1 MPRVLVR
8 PDQAGVAEMAASL
21 LAEDMAAAIELRGR
35 AVWVA
40 AGGSTPA
47 AAYRILAGRYAT
59 SMQWAE
65 VTIAMGDERCVP
77 LDDPDSNWGQ
87 LAKTLLDR
95 LTSGTPESLVPRTE
109 LSAEAA
115 AIDYQSRLARLDH
128 SPSGVPRL
136 DHVWIGL
143 GEDGHTLSLFPGR
156 AAELR
161 SSALVV
167 AVHDSPKPPPDR
179 ISLTLAAL
187 EGAVHCLVLATGA
200 GKREIVQRALAADA
214 SLPVVA
220 AMQAVEG
227 AGGAVTWVMDEA
239 AAGASA

>member
-1 MPRVLVR
+1 MPQVLVR
-8 PDQAGVAEMAASL
+8 PDQAGVAEKAVSM
-21 LAEDMAAAIELRGR
+21 LAEDVAAAIELRGR

-47 AAYRILAGRYAT
+47 AAYRILADRYAT
-59 SMQWAE
+59 GVGWAE

-87 LAKTLLDR
+87 LAKLLLDGLPDR
-95 LTSGTPESLVPRTE
+95 GPNLLAPRTE
-109 LSAEAA
+109 LSAEVAA
-115 AIDYQSRLARLDH
+115 SDYQSRLAILDPL
-128 SPSGVPRL
+128 PSGRPRL
-136 DHVWIGL
+136 DHVWIGI

-156 AAELR
+156 LAELG
-161 SSALVV
+161 STELVV

-179 ISLTLAAL
+179 ISLTLTAL
-187 EGAVHCLVLATGA
+187 KGAVHCVVLATGA
-200 GKREIVQRALAADA
+200 GKREVVRRALADDA

-220 AMQAVEG
+220 ATHAVES

-239 AAGASA
+239 AAGVSA

>member
-8 PDQAGVAEMAASL
+8 PDKTGVAETAASM
-21 LAEDMAAAIELRGR
+21 LADDMVEAIELRGR

-40 AGGSTPA
+40 AGGSTPV
-47 AAYRILAGRYAT
+47 AAYGILADRYAT
-59 SMQWAE
+59 SVRWAE

-77 LDDPDSNWGQ
+77 LEDPDSNWGQ

-95 LTSGTPESLVPRTE
+95 LMEGAPNLLVPRTE

-115 AIDYQSRLARLDH
+115 ASDYQSRLASCAHL
-128 SPSGVPRL
+128 PSGSPRL

-156 AAELR
+156 LAELHA
-161 SSALVV
+161 SELVV

-179 ISLTLAAL
+179 ISLTLEAL
-187 EGAVHCLVLATGA
+187 KGAVHCLVLATGA
-200 GKREIVQRALAADA
+200 GKREIVKRALAEDA

-227 AGGAVTWVMDEA
+227 AGGAVTWVLDEA
-239 AAGASA
+239 AAQ

>member
-8 PDQAGVAEMAASL
+8 SDQAGVAETAASM
-21 LAEDMAAAIELRGR
+21 LAEDVAEAIELRGR

-47 AAYRILAGRYAT
+47 AAYEILAARYAT
-59 SMQWAE
+59 SVRWPE

-87 LAKTLLDR
+87 LAKALLDR
-95 LTSGTPESLVPRTE
+95 LTDDAPSLLVPRTE
-109 LSAEAA
+109 LTAEAA
-115 AIDYQSRLARLDH
+115 AIDYQSRLARLDR
-128 SPSGVPRL
+128 SPAGLPRL
-136 DHVWIGL
+136 DHVWVGI

-156 AAELR
+156 LAE
-161 SSALVV
+161 SGSTDLVV

-179 ISLTLAAL
+179 ISLTLEAL
-187 EGAVHCLVLATGA
+187 EGAVHCVVLATGA
-200 GKREIVQRALAADA
+200 GKREIVRRALAEDA
-214 SLPVVA
+214 SLPIVA
-220 AMQAVEG
+220 AMHAVEG

-239 AAGASA
+239 AAGVSA

>member
-1 MPRVLVR
+1 MPQVLVR
-8 PDQAGVAEMAASL
+8 PDKDGVAEAAAST
-21 LAEDMAAAIELRGR
+21 LAEDVATAIELRGR

-40 AGGSTPA
+40 AGGGTPA
-47 AAYRILAGRYAT
+47 AAYDVLAERYAT
-59 SMQWAE
+59 SVPWAE
-65 VTIAMGDERCVP
+65 LTIAMGDERCVP

-95 LTSGTPESLVPRTE
+95 LPDGAPNLLVPRTE

-115 AIDYQSRLARLDH
+115 ASDYQSRLESLDRL
-128 SPSGVPRL
+128 PSGLPRL
-136 DHVWIGL
+136 DHVWVGL

-156 AAELR
+156 LAELR
-161 SSALVV
+161 SHELVV

-179 ISLTLAAL
+179 ISLTLEAL
-187 EGAVHCLVLATGA
+187 KGTVHCLVLAAGA
-200 GKREIVQRALAADA
+200 GKREIVKRALAEDA

-227 AGGAVTWVMDEA
+227 AGGTVTWVLDEA
-239 AAGASA
+239 AAE